1 MNYFYCSDASKKEQL
16 VVQLSTLDCSHVKA
30 ERAQGT
36 AKTKAPG

>member
-1 MNYFYCSDASKKEQL
+1 MNYFYCSGASKKE
-16 VVQLSTLDCSHVKA
+16 QLSTLDCSHVKA